1 MGVIT
6 FAFVLTAIYFVWA
19 HLNKPRRSLPLP
31 PGPKPLPLVGNITNL
46 TSRELW
52 LRTKDWARQYGDM
65 TYLHVFGQGLLFLN
79 NYEGAVE
86 LLEKRGAI
94 YSDKPGLVMAGD
106 LCGCE
111 NMVAFT
117 RYGDK
122 SRRQRRLMNMAL
134 GVNSVKQYSPLLESD
149 AHDLLKRLLQNPADY
164 VDNLK
169 RYAGG
174 LTLSA
179 IYGYQVRS
187 NEDEMLRLA
196 DECVNILSN
205 DIASGGGIWPV
216 DIFPALQSLPDWAP
230 GAGFKRKAAV
240 WKSKMEEFVE
250 KPYAYVKERMRDG
263 TALPCFCTTL
273 LEELQE
279 RSREEKKEAEQID
292 PQRDFD
298 IRWTANSMY
307 SASIDT
313 TMTVVSHFILAM
325 ILHPEVLARVQEEI
339 DTVVGSG
346 RLPTFSDR
354 ASLPYLESVM
364 SETLRW
370 GVPVPLALPHRLMED
385 DTYNG
390 YHIPKGTLVF
400 GNVWN
405 MVRNPELYPDP
416 EAFHPERFLVPADEL
431 TAKRR
436 DPRNYVFGFGR
447 RRCPGLHLIEQS
459 LWIVM
464 ACMVATLDIS
474 KAIDDNGDVI
484 EPKISFDNSV
494 FRTPSPFKCDL
505 RPRSEQSLKIIRQVT
520 EGSV

>member
-1 MGVIT
+1 MGVIS
-6 FAFVLTAIYFVWA
+6 FAFVLAAIYFVWA
-19 HLNKPRRSLPLP
+19 HLSKPRRALP

-46 TSRELW
+46 TAHELW
-52 LRTKDWARQYGDM
+52 LRAKEWAHEYGDI
-65 TYLHVFGQGLLFLN
+65 TYLHVFGQGLVFIN
-79 NYEGAVE
+79 KYEVAVE

-122 SRRQRRLMNMAL
+122 SRRQRKLMNMAL
-134 GVNSVKQYSPLLESD
+134 GVNSVKRYNPLLETE
-149 AHDLLKRLLQNPADY
+149 AHDLLKRFLQNPADY
-164 VDNLK
+164 VGNLK

-179 IYGYQVRS
+179 VYGYQARS
-187 NEDEMLRLA
+187 NDDEFLRLA
-196 DECVNILSN
+196 DECVDILSN
-205 DIASGGGIWPV
+205 EIASGGGIWPV
-216 DIFPALQSLPDWAP
+216 DIFPALQNLPDWAP
-230 GAGFKRKAAV
+230 GAGFKRKAAA
-240 WKSKMEEFVE
+240 WKAKMEEFVE

-263 TALPCFCTTL
+263 SALPCFCTTL
-273 LEELQE
+273 LDELHE
-279 RSREEKKEAEQID
+279 RCSADKKGAEQTD

-313 TMTVVSHFILAM
+313 TMTTVSHFLLAM
-325 ILHPEVLARVQEEI
+325 MLHPDVLAKVQQEM
-339 DTVVGSG
+339 DTVVGAG

-354 ASLPYLESVM
+354 AALPFLECVM

-370 GVPVPLALPHRLMED
+370 GVPVPLALPHRLTED
-385 DTYNG
+385 DVYAG

-405 MVRNPELYPDP
+405 MVRNPEVYPEP
-416 EAFHPERFLVPADEL
+416 EAFRPERFLAPADEP
-431 TAKRR
+431 AARRR

-447 RRCPGLHLIEQS
+447 RRCPGVHLIEQS

-464 ACMVATLDIS
+464 ACMVATLDIA
-474 KAIDDNGDVI
+474 KALDDTGAVV
-484 EPKISFDNSV
+484 EPEIVFDNSV
-494 FRTPSPFKCDL
+494 FRTPAPFKVDI
-505 RPRSEQSLKIIRQVT
+505 RPRSEQSLRIIRQVT
-520 EGSV
+520 EGAA